1 MFRTLMP
8 LNNITLH
15 NLTLTLTALIAL
27 TTASRAQ
34 SLLALDLNN
43 MEIFNNK
50 IGFTI
55 RTLLKTCKPGTPVH
69 KVTLFKY
76 SDKSLLGYSS
86 LKEYLRRTNNHRKS
100 SA

>member
-1 MFRTLMP
+1 MLRTLMP
-8 LNNITLH
+8 LSNITLH
-15 NLTLTLTALIAL
+15 KLTLKLTALNAL

-34 SLLALDLNN
+34 TFLALDLNN

-50 IGFTI
+50 IVFTI
-55 RTLLKTCKPGTPVH
+55 RTLLKTCKPGTPVY

-76 SDKSLLGYSS
+76 SDKSLCGYSS
-86 LKEYLRRTNNHRKS
+86 LKEYLRRTNDHRKS